1 MKQVV
6 KYFYYAIVFG
16 LLAGVSAVPARAQDD
31 EDIQSWN
38 DLQITVPFNDY
49 LEGFTQITMRFGKNI
64 TRLNDGRYAFGL
76 NIKPTKSL
84 TITPFYWYI
93 HMRNAAGI
101 FRTENRFNLRTTYK
115 LPIKKF
121 ELSHRSTFEWRYRP
135 AGNTWR
141 YRPSLTFAKDIPK
154 KYIPKAKL
162 YITEEVF
169 YDSATRKFSR
179 NRFTVG
185 ITKTLAAKLS
195 LDLYYMRQNDGFAH
209 PGDLNVVGT
218 SWKLKF

>member
-1 MKQVV
+1 VAEMMRYLYSIILVG
-6 KYFYYAIVFG
+6 I
-16 LLAGVSAVPARAQDD
+16 LAGFAAIPAIAQDD

-38 DLQITVPFNDY
+38 DLQITVPFNKY
-49 LEGFTQITMRFGKNI
+49 LEGFTQLTMRFGKNV

-93 HMRNAAGI
+93 YMRNAAGVL
-101 FRTENRFNLRTTYK
+101 RPENRFNLRVNYK
-115 LPIKKF
+115 FPIKKF
-121 ELSHRSTFEWRYRP
+121 DLSHRSTFEWRYRP

-141 YRPSLTFAKDIPK
+141 YRPSLTIAKDIPK
-154 KYIPKAKL
+154 KYIPKAKF

-169 YDSATRKFSR
+169 YDSATDKFSR
-179 NRFTVG
+179 SRFTAG
-185 ITKTLAAKLS
+185 ITKTLNANWAV
-195 LDLYYMRQNDGFAH
+195 DLYYMRQNDGFAH
-209 PGDLNVVGT
+209 PGDLNVMGT